1 MKNFLLIGALLGL
14 GGNLF
19 AQNPVIP
26 IQGTKILSDS
36 IPKNG
41 QLDRL
46 EDMVFRAQVPFTMP
60 DGVKLQTDI
69 YLPIFQDDMSFDFD
83 LLGYKFNVEVLKRG
97 TQYIIYDSLNGAKN
111 PNPFQLP
118 MILTRSPYNKAAA
131 KEASILTLL
140 GYTGAVQDLRGRYAS
155 EGVFFPLYSDS
166 WKKTPYYTDKH
177 WLDINPE
184 GHPQNPENFEDG
196 ANSIDIIKSSLVRSF
211 DLDGDGIAET
221 EDLVYSGAI
230 GMFGASALGYSQTQA
245 AAARKIDPTQPGLK
259 ALLPIV
265 ATGEFQKSTLFP
277 NGTFREKLVN
287 GWLRGQMVDLTDQ
300 YQSIDND
307 IQNNI
312 HTSLDFGLKNVDE
325 VTEMTIDNYAIR
337 KYSDGNTLHVPNS
350 VARKGVDI
358 SHAPVDE
365 NGNGDPNGQF
375 SRYTNMEVPTYYLS
389 GWWDIFVDGTIETFT
404 KQKQHMS
411 DAFGNK
417 QKIKLVMGPWAHETI
432 SSQKTGDA
440 VYPASVT
447 DVLGANISDFSKGI
461 DIASLVNSDI
471 FSWYRY
477 NLNNAENHQIG
488 LPKFF
493 IPKGKPQRMMQGI
506 HVQVPYEDYKIPFN
520 EMINFML
527 GIDGLKQVPVIVR
540 LGSVNFR
547 LKLDIPKLEK
557 PLIEVEGAQRVTSIE
572 TTDFTKVPAMRLY
585 VVGPMEDGIDENQDA
600 GNYWLGTEDFPLTSG
615 VNPVSVYLHGDGAA
629 SFSPATEAATLTYNH
644 DPDNPVIHL
653 GGANMIGKTPVINK
667 GNFGQIDYANPTYK
681 PYVLD
686 NPDVLIFETPE
697 FADTMSIIGY
707 PKAVVYGTA
716 HPENADAGA
725 PTDIDF
731 FVRIIDVY
739 PDGREMFV
747 VDGGVNARARE
758 YARSIADGNEDVDAA
773 YSNIESGK
781 LYEYYFNLLPIG
793 YTFGKGHKMKVI
805 LSSSNYN
812 RHQSNPCIPL
822 NDGEFFRRKPK
833 ENKTY
838 VFDGKEMTA
847 RKSVQ
852 QIFFSSEHTTKLI
865 LPVYGSTKVTSVK
878 NNTYQSA
885 LKLNVYPNPVK
896 DVVQVFVSEP
906 GRYQVEV
913 LNVMGQS
920 IKSVTSNEQI
930 RLDMRDLA
938 SGAYILRVQK
948 IGDNSSL
955 TSVKLIKQ

>member
-1 MKNFLLIGALLGL
+1 MGVLLGL
-14 GGNLF
+14 MGESY
-19 AQNPVIP
+19 AQNPTIP
-26 IQGTKILSDS
+26 INGTKVLSDS

-41 QLDRL
+41 QLDRI
-46 EDMVFRAQVPFTMP
+46 EDLIFRAQVPFTMP
-60 DGVKLQTDI
+60 DGVKLQTDV
-69 YLPIFQDDMSFDFD
+69 YLPVFQDDMSFEFEF
-83 LLGYKFNVEVLKRG
+83 LGNKFNVELLKRG
-97 TQYIIYDSLNGAKN
+97 TQYIIYDSLNGQKN
-111 PNPFQLP
+111 PNPYQLP
-118 MILTRSPYNKAAA
+118 LIFTRSPYNKSAAR
-131 KEASILTLL
+131 EASILTIL
-140 GYTGAVQDLRGRYAS
+140 GYAGTVQDLRGRYQS
-155 EGVFFPLYSDS
+155 DGVFFPLYSDS
-166 WKKTPYYTDKH
+166 WIKTPYYTDKH
-177 WLDINPE
+177 WLDINPG

-196 ANSIDIIKSSLVRSF
+196 ANSIDIIKNNLVRSF

-245 AAARKIDPTQPGLK
+245 AAARKIDPTKPGLK

-300 YQSIDND
+300 YRSIDND

-325 VTEMTIDNYAIR
+325 VTEMTIDNYAVR
-337 KYSDGNTLHVPNS
+337 KYSDGKTLHVPNS
-350 VARKGVDI
+350 IARQGVDI
-358 SHAPVDE
+358 SAAMVDE
-365 NGNGDPNGQF
+365 NGNGDPNGKF

-389 GWWDIFVDGTIETFT
+389 GWWDIFVDGTIETFM

-411 DAFGNK
+411 EEHGNK
-417 QKIKLVMGPWAHETI
+417 KKIKLVMGPWAHETI
-432 SSQKTGDA
+432 SSQKTGDG
-440 VYPASVT
+440 VYPPSVT
-447 DVLGANISDFSKGI
+447 EVLGANLNDFSGGI
-461 DIASLVNSDI
+461 DIGSLVNSDV

-477 NLNNAENHQIG
+477 NLNYTENHEIG

-493 IPKGKPQRMMQGI
+493 LPKGQLQRMMQGI
-506 HVQVPYEDYKIPFN
+506 HVQVPSEDYKVPFQD
-520 EMINFML
+520 MVNFML
-527 GIDGLKQVPVIVR
+527 GVDGLKQVPVLVR

-547 LKLDIPKLEK
+547 LKLDVPKMDK
-557 PLIEVEGAQRVTSIE
+557 PLIAVENAQKVTNIE
-572 TTDFTKVPAMRLY
+572 TADFTKVPAMRLF
-585 VVGPMEDGIDENQDA
+585 VAGPMEDGIQENAQA

-615 VNPVSVYLHGDGAA
+615 VEPTDLYLHKDGAA
-629 SFSPATEAATLTYNH
+629 SFLPAAEEGTLTYNH
-644 DPDNPVIHL
+644 NPDKPVIHL
-653 GGANMIGKTPVINK
+653 GGANMIGKTPVLNQ
-667 GNFGQIDYANPTYK
+667 GNFGQINYANPVYK

-697 FADTMSIIGY
+697 LTDTMSIIGY

-716 HPENADAGA
+716 NPENAGNGD

-731 FVRIIDVY
+731 FVRILDVY

-758 YARSIADGNEDVDAA
+758 YARSIAEGAENVDAP

-793 YTFGKGHKMKVI
+793 YTFGKGHKVKII

-822 NDGEFFRRKPK
+822 NDGEFFRRKPN

-838 VFDGKEMTA
+838 VFDGKEMAA

-852 QIFFSSEHTTKLI
+852 QIFFSTEHQTKVI
-865 LPVYGSTKVTSVK
+865 LPIYGSRKVTSVR
-878 NNTYQSA
+878 NNTSKPA
-885 LKLNVYPNPVK
+885 LNLNVYPNPAT
-896 DVVQVFVSEP
+896 DLVQVFIGEA

-913 LNVMGQS
+913 LNVMGQVV
-920 IKSVTSNEQI
+920 KSFSSNEQVRI
-930 RLDMRDLA
+930 DIKDLS

-948 IGDNSSL
+948 AGDSSVQS
-955 TSVKLIKQ
+955 SVKLIKK